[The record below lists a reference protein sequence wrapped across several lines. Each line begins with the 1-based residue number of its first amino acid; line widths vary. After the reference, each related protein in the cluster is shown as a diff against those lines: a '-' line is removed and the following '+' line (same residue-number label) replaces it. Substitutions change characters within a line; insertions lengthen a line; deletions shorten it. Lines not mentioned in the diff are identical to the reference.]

1 MLAHTVKVFDGSE
14 SAAPP
19 PAAAEAPKEEWKEEA
34 FAEMNKNVAAH
45 DVVAP
50 PEAKKTYKIVMIRH
64 GESEWNKVKE
74 QVILI
79 WDAGEILLGYG
90 EFLENKGIIN
100 KSP

>member
-1 MLAHTVKVFDGSE
+1 MTMLAHTVKVFDGSE

-19 PAAAEAPKEEWKEEA
+19 PAAEAPKEEWKEEA

-64 GESEWNKVKE
+64 GESEWNKENRFCGWFDSDLSEKGN
-74 QVILI
+74 LI
-79 WDAGEILLGYG
+79 
-90 EFLENKGIIN
+90 II
-100 KSP
+100 SYSLRAY